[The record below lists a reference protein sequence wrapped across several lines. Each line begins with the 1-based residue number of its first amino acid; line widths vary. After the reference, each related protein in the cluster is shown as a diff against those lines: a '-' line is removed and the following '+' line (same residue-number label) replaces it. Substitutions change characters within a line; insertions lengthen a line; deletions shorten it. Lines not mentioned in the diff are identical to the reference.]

1 MKIIHE
7 NFKTLNH
14 LIDTMDNRELNA
26 VFAKRA
32 DSLSSQKDETGRK
45 AADQFSKVNKYSDA
59 IELVRSGYKDP
70 LKKIKKA
77 VLNIGRNEGYKK
89 TQRVKSVVGSSPH
102 IQNAILGLPKSM
114 ISRKRPAKKS
124 KTIHLIYSFCA
135 AAAVSPNE
143 MIKGGINFISLVN
156 SLEKQGIR
164 VKIDVVF
171 MSMVT
176 KSGTG
181 FSVTLKDY
189 GQSMNMLKLTF
200 PLVHP
205 AMLRRLALRYME
217 TVPGLKDTDYMFGYG
232 APLSIRMNDDI
243 VAETKFLKEHGIIT
257 GKQAH
262 YCNVYH
268 AMQARNTEEL
278 ANIMNIVK

>member
-7 NFKTLNH
+7 HFKTLNQ
-14 LIDTMDNRELNA
+14 LIDTMDDRKLNA
-26 VFAKRA
+26 VFTKRA
-32 DSLSSQKDETGRK
+32 DSLSSQKDETGRD

-59 IELVRSGYKDP
+59 LELVRTGYKDP

-114 ISRKRPAKKS
+114 TSRKRPAKKT
-124 KTIHLIYSFCA
+124 KTIHLTYSFCA
-135 AAAVSPNE
+135 AASVSPND

-164 VKIDVVF
+164 VKIDVIFV
-171 MSMVT
+171 SVVK
-176 KSGTG
+176 KSATS
-181 FSVTLKDY
+181 FSVTLKEY
-189 GQSMNMLKLTF
+189 GQNMNMLKLAF

-205 AMLRRLALRYME
+205 AMLRRLALRFME
-217 TVPGLKDTDYMFGYG
+217 TVPGLKDTDYMYGYG
-232 APLSIRMNDDI
+232 APLSVRLNDDI
-243 VAETKFLKEHGIIT
+243 VAETRFLKEHGIIS
-257 GKQAH
+257 GKDSH

-268 AMQARNTEEL
+268 AMNARNAEEL
-278 ANIMNIVK
+278 ANVMNIVK